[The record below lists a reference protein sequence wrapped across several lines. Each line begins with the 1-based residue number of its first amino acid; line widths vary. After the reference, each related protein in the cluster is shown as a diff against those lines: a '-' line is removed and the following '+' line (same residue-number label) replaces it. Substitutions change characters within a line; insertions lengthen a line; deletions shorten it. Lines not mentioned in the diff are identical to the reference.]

1 MSLGTCH
8 HGMYIARCMV
18 PCLMDHDTLGQTR
31 CALEVLGKLVRL
43 SLSETLTLLALTL
56 MEIDMVKGQKLCFS
70 THFSHE
76 IPWCH
81 DVFRMK
87 SFCII
92 SFHVVALRNASHP
105 MIRLP
110 FRSFGRCFNETVQ
123 GRIAS
128 VRTETAKS
136 VSSHRIGVLRSQRV
150 PLKHAHAC
158 AHRYLSTSI

>member
-43 SLSETLTLLALTL
+43 SLSETLTFLALTL

-70 THFSHE
+70 TQLSHE

-92 SFHVVALRNASHP
+92 SFHVVALRNASYP

-123 GRIAS
+123 VLWMPRNS
-128 VRTETAKS
+128 WHKS
-136 VSSHRIGVLRSQRV
+136 YNRKHHDSHKMTW
-150 PLKHAHAC
+150 PLSKPA
-158 AHRYLSTSI
+158 

>member
-1 MSLGTCH
+1 MYIHDVDIRNSEIDAHVWSEISNLTCSRNLFGPTVVTNFNLEKQLFSFKRAQRVLSYHLIYVPWVPYLFSRIMSLGTCH

-76 IPWCH
+76 IP
-81 DVFRMK
+81 
-87 SFCII
+87 
-92 SFHVVALRNASHP
+92 
-105 MIRLP
+105 
-110 FRSFGRCFNETVQ
+110 
-123 GRIAS
+123 
-128 VRTETAKS
+128 
-136 VSSHRIGVLRSQRV
+136 
-150 PLKHAHAC
+150 
-158 AHRYLSTSI
+158 